1 LVRPLGGAFQIV
13 AGHHRKAAA
22 GLAGLVTV
30 PCWVREMGDE
40 EAFMALV
47 LANSQSELLPLER
60 GMHALRATELDKHGS
75 SIKAYA
81 EAASRPEQTVNQ
93 EHRAARV
100 ASSCMGGNLAK
111 VAHCTRPPPR
121 RAARGALLAL
131 AGADRAPDRGGL
143 ERERCPQPRRP
154 AQGPAEEPA
163 FLGRPRDARQDLRR
177 GHGPPWRHGPRDRR
191 RR

>member
-1 LVRPLGGAFQIV
+1 MVRPLGDAFQIV
-13 AGHHRKAAA
+13 AGHHRKAAV

-30 PCWVREMGDE
+30 PCWVREMDDD

-60 GMHALRATELDKHGS
+60 GMHGS

-111 VAHCTRPPPR
+111 VAHCTPTSPSCTRRPPGSGR
-121 RAARGALLAL
+121 R
-131 AGADRAPDRGGL
+131 
-143 ERERCPQPRRP
+143 
-154 AQGPAEEPA
+154 
-163 FLGRPRDARQDLRR
+163 
-177 GHGPPWRHGPRDRR
+177 
-191 RR
+191 